1 MPETAS
7 TTQCDTRVEAPFGHC
22 PRRYSGSAEPSPA
35 IAVAAAA
42 AQRLVA
48 ARFAAEERSLRSLEA
63 LEHDGLG
70 GEAAAD
76 H

>member
-48 ARFAAEERSLRSLEA
+48 ARFAAGERSLRSLEA